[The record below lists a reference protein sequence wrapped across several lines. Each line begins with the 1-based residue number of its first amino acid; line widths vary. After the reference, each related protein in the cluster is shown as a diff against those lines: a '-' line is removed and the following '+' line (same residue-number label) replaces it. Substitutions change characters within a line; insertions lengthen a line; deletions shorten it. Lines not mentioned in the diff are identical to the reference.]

1 MAKKFRIFLT
11 LIILSLLLVV
21 VGCSGNNETT
31 GSGNNNDNDN
41 NNNEVNDNNNNNNNN
56 NDGDLEEVEL
66 RYMWW
71 GSQTRHDR
79 ILELIDLFE
88 AENPHITIN
97 YEFLSFGDFGE
108 RLATQSAAGNAP
120 DIFHIVDRWLPQYAG
135 AGLLADLQ
143 PFIDSGAIN
152 TDHVEQ
158 SSLEPGY
165 IGDQLVALN
174 AGSNA
179 FTLIFDPEMFDEAG
193 VDYPEPGYTWDEYV
207 EMGVQVRDALGL
219 PYAVQMDATH
229 DREFGINLRQQGYWL
244 YNEDATGLGWEDDDL
259 FLDYVDFWMDL
270 IDEGIAPPVDVTAAA
285 EGLENALLVREQI
298 PMQVFHSNQ
307 IVAVTQTANRPF
319 ELTILPSHE
328 NGETG
333 QYIRAS
339 MFIAMN
345 ANTEHPD
352 EVALF
357 LDFMTNNKEAH
368 EIMQGDLGV
377 PISAEIRE
385 HLYHDAEHTVQQQF
399 DYIELI
405 SQYAS
410 QAPPPPP
417 AIGQEV
423 DAFFDDIIDEV
434 RYGVATPEEA
444 LEKYREGVVN
454 IIERA
459 DD

>member
-1 MAKKFRIFLT
+1 MTKKFRIIAVLFV
-11 LIILSLLLVV
+11 LSLLLIF
-21 VGCSGNNETT
+21 VGCNNNEDASGNGN
-31 GSGNNNDNDN
+31 NNNDNTENNDN
-41 NNNEVNDNNNNNNNN
+41 NDNNNNNNNN
-56 NDGDLEEVEL
+56 DELEEVEL

-88 AENPHITIN
+88 GENPHITIN

-120 DIFHIVDRWLPQYAG
+120 DVFHIVDRWLPQYSD

-158 SSLEPGY
+158 SSLDPGY
-165 IGDQLVALN
+165 IGNELVALN

-179 FTLIFDPEMFDEAG
+179 FALVYDPAMFDEAG

-207 EMGVQVRDALGL
+207 EMGIEVRDALDL
-219 PYAVQMDATH
+219 PYAVQMDAAH
-229 DREFGINLRQQGYWL
+229 DREFGINLRQNGYWL
-244 YNEDATGLGWEDDDL
+244 YNDDATGPGWEDDDL
-259 FLDYVDFWMDL
+259 FLDYVNFWMDL
-270 IDEGIAPPVDVTAAA
+270 IDDGIAPPPDVTSAADS
-285 EGLENALLVREQI
+285 LENYLIIHEQI
-298 PMQVFHSNQ
+298 PMQVIHSNQ
-307 IVAVTQTANRPF
+307 IVAVASAANRDF
-319 ELTILPSHE
+319 ELTILPSGE
-328 NGETG
+328 NGESG

-339 MFIAMN
+339 MFLAMN

-352 EVALF
+352 EVAMF

-385 HLYHDAEHTVQQQF
+385 HLYADAERTVQQQF

-405 SQYAS
+405 GQHAAD
-410 QAPPPPP
+410 APPPPP
-417 AIGQEV
+417 SIGQEV
-423 DAFFDDIIDEV
+423 DNFFEDVIDEV
-434 RYGVATPEEA
+434 RYGVTSPEEA
-444 LEKYREGVVN
+444 LEKYRDGVVD

-459 DD
+459 D